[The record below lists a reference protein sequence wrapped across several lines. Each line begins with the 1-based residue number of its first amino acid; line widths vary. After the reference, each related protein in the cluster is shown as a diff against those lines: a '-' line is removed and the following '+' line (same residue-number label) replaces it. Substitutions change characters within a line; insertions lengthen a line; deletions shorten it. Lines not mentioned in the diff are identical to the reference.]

1 MTRKRMTQIFPF
13 LLPLRQKQRKLFFYL
28 GMRLDKNTYAERKQ
42 ARPLSCQVCK
52 TEALMINEGSGF
64 PLKYQ
69 YNKVHNLKLAAKKI
83 DGLLIRP
90 GETFSFW
97 KAAKDADRDTPYL
110 DGLSLVNGKIQAEY
124 GGGLCQLSNLLYYLF
139 LHTPLTITER
149 HGHGTEAIPPA
160 EETLSG
166 MDATV
171 AEGWLDLKAK
181 NETAHTFQIEIRFT
195 EEKILGRILS
205 DSPKQFD
212 FHLYNA
218 QVRYTRENGKIY
230 EYSRLCRKRIS
241 CSTGEEKDEILCDN
255 RCIIAYPLPA
265 GTEIEEGG

>member
-83 DGLLIRP
+83 DGFLIRP

-97 KAAKDADRDTPYL
+97 KAAKDADR
-110 DGLSLVNGKIQAEY
+110 LS
-124 GGGLCQLSNLLYYLF
+124 
-139 LHTPLTITER
+139 P
-149 HGHGTEAIPPA
+149 
-160 EETLSG
+160 
-166 MDATV
+166 
-171 AEGWLDLKAK
+171 
-181 NETAHTFQIEIRFT
+181 
-195 EEKILGRILS
+195 
-205 DSPKQFD
+205 
-212 FHLYNA
+212 
-218 QVRYTRENGKIY
+218 
-230 EYSRLCRKRIS
+230 SR
-241 CSTGEEKDEILCDN
+241 
-255 RCIIAYPLPA
+255 
-265 GTEIEEGG
+265 